1 MANNVTQTSPES
13 HSDTEQTVLTMTIEI
28 KGQETEDLK
37 LALEAV
43 MRLVDDGYTSG
54 FDRNETGSYRFSMD
68 LLIVLY

>member
-1 MANNVTQTSPES
+1 MANNVTQTPVKS
-13 HSDTEQTVLTMTIEI
+13 HSDTVQTVLTMTIEI
-28 KGQETEDLK
+28 KGQGTEDLK

-68 LLIVLY
+68 

>member
-1 MANNVTQTSPES
+1 MPNNVTQTPAKS
-13 HSDTEQTVLTMTIEI
+13 HSDTVQAVLTMTIEI

-68 LLIVLY
+68 

>member
-1 MANNVTQTSPES
+1 MANNVTQTTPKS

-68 LLIVLY
+68 

>member
-1 MANNVTQTSPES
+1 MANNVTQTSPKL
-13 HSDTEQTVLTMTIEI
+13 HSNTEQAVLTMTIEI

-68 LLIVLY
+68 

>member
-13 HSDTEQTVLTMTIEI
+13 HSDTEQAVLTMTIEI

-68 LLIVLY
+68 